1 MNAEAQH
8 RFFLCKVWRIVLY
21 CVKNG
26 GKLVSEEYRNDCGRC
41 LARAE
46 TVVVACVC
54 DRYTQQYLIVVDRL
68 YDRTEE
74 EQELRILVRGLA
86 GREQIYAGIC
96 RERPVVVLARA
107 VDSLERL
114 FVQQAD
120 ESVTLCDLL
129 HHLHGEL
136 IVVGRLVCHTVDG
149 CKLVLRGRGLVVL
162 GLCEHAELPQL
173 LVELGHERLDSRLY
187 RAEIVVVKLL
197 TLECAGAVERSAGK
211 DKIGTSV
218 VHFLVDEEVF
228 LLGSCRG
235 EYACG
240 IRSEQTDN
248 AQSLSAE
255 RLHRAH

>member
-1 MNAEAQH
+1 M
-8 RFFLCKVWRIVLY
+8 
-21 CVKNG
+21 
-26 GKLVSEEYRNDCGRC
+26 
-41 LARAE
+41 
-46 TVVVACVC
+46 
-54 DRYTQQYLIVVDRL
+54 
-68 YDRTEE
+68 
-74 EQELRILVRGLA
+74 
-86 GREQIYAGIC
+86 
-96 RERPVVVLARA
+96 
-107 VDSLERL
+107 
-114 FVQQAD
+114 
-120 ESVTLCDLL
+120 
-129 HHLHGEL
+129 
-136 IVVGRLVCHTVDG
+136 
-149 CKLVLRGRGLVVL
+149 LRGRGLVVL

-211 DKIGTSV
+211 DKIGTSI